1 MERHERHQVGP
12 TPARAL
18 RGGALPVLATVL
30 LAGLMLSAT
39 NSASAGHIPFPNQR
53 VAYDLQHETLKGFL
67 QRFFD
72 DMGLPVVI
80 SAQVQEEPGTLNGP
94 RSGTAAEV
102 FKSIADSNSLVGYY
116 DGSVAYIYKGRELS
130 GRYFQIDPARIDAF
144 KQATV
149 GFGLTDPS
157 DSLQVTAD
165 TGLVSASGTPRF
177 LEQLTQLS
185 TALGHRSHL
194 PAPAA
199 PQAPLP
205 RMTLRFLPLKYAW
218 AADTTFS
225 VGNQRTVVP
234 GVATLL
240 RQLLSQSDSGSNA
253 TLGGPAVNSAA
264 ATGLRGKGLAALG
277 DRLAQLSV
285 GTSQS
290 GTTAG
295 ATSST
300 YGPAHGLTATEPAAA
315 AGDSVQSTPTS
326 ASAVSAM
333 LDGTETPRI
342 VADPYRNAVII
353 RDYPDRMPLYE
364 DLVQQLDV
372 ENQIIQLDAT
382 VIDIDETRARQLG
395 IDWAY
400 QHGNTTVAFGGGIHP
415 VDAAGKL
422 AGLELNTII
431 SDTSAFLARVNALEQ
446 QGVTNIVQR
455 PQVITLNDVEA
466 VIEST
471 QSVYIPVSGAFDEDL
486 YGVAAGTVL
495 RVTPHLIDDHGRKR
509 IRLLVTVE
517 DGNVQVTSQQVQTG
531 AGQNATQA
539 VPIVTRNAVNTQ
551 AIIDAGQG
559 LLLGGLVR
567 KESSRSAN
575 QVPVLGSIP
584 LFGRLFRGETVRHEN
599 TERLFL
605 ISPQLIIAS
614 VASPPA
620 P

>member
-1 MERHERHQVGP
+1 MDRHARHQVGP
-12 TPARAL
+12 TPARTPR
-18 RGGALPVLATVL
+18 RGLPL
-30 LAGLMLSAT
+30 LAVTLL
-39 NSASAGHIPFPNQR
+39 ASALLGSADTAQAGRIPFPNDR
-53 VAYDLQHETLKGFL
+53 VTYDLQHETLKGFL

-72 DMGLPVVI
+72 DLAIPVI
-80 SAQVQEEPGTLNGP
+80 LSPQVQQEPGTLNGP

-102 FKSIADSNSLVGYY
+102 FKSIADSNSLLGYY
-116 DGSVAYIYKGRELS
+116 DGSVAYIYKSRELS
-130 GRYFQIDPARIDAF
+130 GRYFQIDPARIEAF
-144 KQATV
+144 TQAAV
-149 GFGLTDPS
+149 GFGLADVS
-157 DSLQVTAD
+157 DSLQVKSD
-165 TGLVSASGTPRF
+165 TGLVAARGTPRF

-185 TALGHRSHL
+185 TALGRPSEHPSL
-194 PAPAA
+194 APPAPA
-199 PQAPLP
+199 P

-218 AADTTFS
+218 AADTAFS
-225 VGNQRTVVP
+225 VGNQRTIVP

-240 RQLLSQSDSGSNA
+240 HQLLSQSDAGSNA
-253 TLGGPAVNSAA
+253 TFGGPGVNSAA
-264 ATGLRGKGLAALG
+264 LTGLRGKGLAALG
-277 DRLAQLSV
+277 DRLTQLAV
-285 GTSQS
+285 GNSKA

-295 ATSST
+295 ATSSA
-300 YGPAHGLTATEPAAA
+300 YGSAPTMTPTASAPAAGEA
-315 AGDSVQSTPTS
+315 AQSTPNTS
-326 ASAVSAM
+326 AATIGAM

-364 DLVQQLDV
+364 DLVHQLDV

-382 VIDIDETRARQLG
+382 VIDIDRTRARKLG

-400 QHGNTTVAFGGGIHP
+400 QHGNTSVAFGGGIHP
-415 VDAAGKL
+415 VDAAGNL
-422 AGLELNTII
+422 AGLEINSII
-431 SDTSAFLARVNALEQ
+431 SSTSSFLARINALEEK
-446 QGVTNIVQR
+446 GVTNIVQR
-455 PQVITLNDVEA
+455 PQVVTLNDVEA

-495 RVTPHLIDDHGRKR
+495 RVTPHLIDDQGRKR

-517 DGNVQVTSQQVQTG
+517 DGNVQVTSQQVQTS

-567 KESSRSAN
+567 KERSRNAS

-584 LFGRLFRGETVRHEN
+584 LFGRLFQGETVQHED
-599 TERLFL
+599 TERVFL
-605 ISPQLIIAS
+605 ISPQLIMAS
-614 VASPPA
+614 VPPTAA